1 MITPMLVPIVA
12 ILLMSAPAR
21 IVSLAPSVTEIL
33 YALGAG
39 DRIVGA
45 TEFCTYPPEAL
56 RLPRIGGMINPD
68 LEKIVSLKPD
78 LVIATTAGNYQ
89 EDAER
94 IQRLGIPV
102 HTVSTP
108 TLESVLATLT
118 DVGRLLGTEEQASRL
133 VAQLKDRLEAVRRS
147 AALRTPLRTLFVI
160 EADPL
165 IAPGPGNFLGEAITA
180 AGARLV
186 TPEGSSGWAQM
197 DLEQVIAAAPE
208 VILTTGPNRGWAEG
222 LAARQEWRK
231 VPAVESGRVFVISD
245 SIQHPGP
252 RLFDGIEEIAAI
264 LRSIDATTP
273 PPHPGSSPSPPE

>member
-1 MITPMLVPIVA
+1 MRNMRVPIVA
-12 ILLMSAPAR
+12 ILLMSMPSR

-39 DRIVGA
+39 DRIVGV
-45 TEFCTYPPEAL
+45 TEFCSYPPEAR

-94 IQRLGIPV
+94 IGRLGIPV
-102 HTVSTP
+102 HTVGTP
-108 TLESVLATLT
+108 TLESVFSTLT
-118 DVGRLLGTEEQASRL
+118 DVGRLLGNDAQADRL
-133 VAQLKDRLEAVRRS
+133 VKQLRGRLEAVKRS
-147 AALRTPLRTLFVI
+147 VSKRTAPRTLFII

-186 TPEGSSGWAQM
+186 TPAGAPGWAQM
-197 DLEQVIAAAPE
+197 DLEQVITAAPE
-208 VILTTGPNRGWAEG
+208 VILTTEPNRKWAEG
-222 LAARQEWRK
+222 LDSRVEWRK
-231 VPAVESGRVFVISD
+231 VPAVRDGRVYVVSD

-264 LRSIDATTP
+264 LNGIASAAPRP
-273 PPHPGSSPSPPE
+273 RPGS